1 MVRYISIVT
10 LLLLIT
16 ASCVDRGALRALD
29 SVESYITEEPDRAL
43 SALDSLSQAG
53 IKGKEANARYALLYS
68 MALDK
73 NFIDIDTDSIIA
85 PAVKWYSRHGRLPDR
100 MRTAYYLG
108 RIRYNAQDFGSAIV
122 CQMKAGEMS
131 AELGDLFY
139 QGMSSVAMA
148 DIYAST
154 YNSMESLCY
163 SRKAYGHFIES
174 GNEEYA
180 MMAMLGAGLSLNNL
194 GKYSDARAAFDSVYV
209 YSVEHKDSVLYSN
222 SMLRLAHLETT
233 APDGNPARAVELY
246 SRARASGAV
255 LSYGDWCSLVSALH
269 LSGNRAAALSLMHQ
283 LEAADTSG
291 THIGQLKSLRYR
303 LFKSDGDY
311 QSAIEALEDA
321 VEYEDSLF
329 NIMLEQS
336 AVKSQRVYY
345 EHSAEDAS
353 RRADA
358 EMLLICVILLSFIII
373 ALVSYLTV
381 KNKMVDKERDL
392 SRFIGLAEE
401 SGRLLAEEKQKT
413 TTLMQ
418 SFAVVYKARFEALRR
433 LYSVYDKYS
442 SIPDKEKYVLQHVKA
457 MLSELDSDSASRR
470 KFEKLLDKELD
481 NAMTKLRQA
490 MPRTRDED
498 FVLLGYLFAGLDAAS
513 VSLIMGIPVNNI
525 YSRKNRLKERI
536 SKLDLPEKT
545 FYLKLIS

>member
-1 MVRYISIVT
+1 MVRYISIVS
-10 LLLLIT
+10 LLLLMT
-16 ASCVDRGALRALD
+16 ASCADRGALRALD
-29 SVESYITEEPDRAL
+29 SVESYITEKPGRAL

-122 CQMKAGEMS
+122 CQMKAGEMA

-163 SRKAYGHFIES
+163 SRKAYRYFIES

-180 MMAMLGAGLSLNNL
+180 IMAMLGAGLSLNNL
-194 GKYSDARAAFDSVYV
+194 GKYSDARAAYDSVYV

-246 SRARASGAV
+246 SQARNSGAV
-255 LSYGDWCSLVSALH
+255 LSYGDWCSLASALH
-269 LSGNRAAALSLMHQ
+269 LSGNRAAALSLMQQ
-283 LEAADTSG
+283 LESADTSG
-291 THIGQLKSLRYR
+291 TYIGQLKSLRYR

-381 KNKMVDKERDL
+381 KIKMVEKERDL

-401 SGRLLAEEKQKT
+401 SGRLLVEEKQKAT
-413 TTLMQ
+413 KLMQ
-418 SFAVVYKARFEALRR
+418 SFAAVYKARFEALRQ

-442 SIPDKEKYVLQHVKA
+442 SIPDKEKYVFQHVKTL
-457 MLSELDSDSASRR
+457 LSEFDSDSASRR

>member
-53 IKGKEANARYALLYS
+53 IKGKEANARYSLLYS

-85 PAVKWYSRHGRLPDR
+85 PAVKWYSRHGRLSDR

-122 CQMKAGEMS
+122 CQMKAGEMA

-154 YNSMESLCY
+154 YN
-163 SRKAYGHFIES
+163 
-174 GNEEYA
+174 
-180 MMAMLGAGLSLNNL
+180 
-194 GKYSDARAAFDSVYV
+194 YSDARAAYDSVYV

-246 SRARASGAV
+246 SRARNSGAV

-269 LSGNRAAALSLMHQ
+269 LSGNRTAALSLMQQ

-329 NIMLEQS
+329 NIMLEES
-336 AVKSQRVYY
+336 AVKAQRVYY

-381 KNKMVDKERDL
+381 KNKMMEKERDI

-401 SGRLLAEEKQKT
+401 SGRLLVEEKQKAT
-413 TTLMQ
+413 KLMQ
-418 SFAVVYKARFEALRR
+418 SFAVVYKARFEALRQ
-433 LYSVYDKYS
+433 LYSAYDKYS
-442 SIPDKEKYVLQHVKA
+442 SIPDKEKYVFQHVKIL
-457 MLSELDSDSASRR
+457 LSELDSDSASRR

-513 VSLIMGIPVNNI
+513 VSLILGIPVNNI